1 MKGKSKINVYQD
13 TVQEGETEPKSTQ
26 RALMDV
32 IIETIT
38 KCSDEF
44 DDTVQL
50 QVMNS
55 MCNSW
60 LLQLMCHCS
69 LRS

>member
-1 MKGKSKINVYQD
+1 MIDDLLCAEHGYLKGKSKINVYQD
-13 TVQEGETEPKSTQ
+13 TIQEGDTEPKSTQ

-32 IIETIT
+32 IVETIT

-50 QVMNS
+50 QVNDQR
-55 MCNSW
+55 N
-60 LLQLMCHCS
+60 
-69 LRS
+69 